1 MNELWAIRTK
11 LGGYWYCGAGNID
24 GPETPKRAQFHPVR
38 CLFIEG
44 NPADELHFIVE
55 CGVPAENVEL
65 VKMTVQVQ

>member
-1 MNELWAIRTK
+1 MNELFAIRTK
-11 LGGYWYCGAGNID
+11 HGGYWYCGSDSVD
-24 GPETPKRAQFHPVR
+24 GLKRAQFHPVR

-55 CGVPAENVEL
+55 CGIPAENLEL